1 MNSRVRALVWEELRV
16 GGPIVGLILTIGVL
30 LLVYISRSAAMYT
43 HGTWPELA
51 GFCLA
56 VVLGAPLLCS
66 LLLVLNIR
74 NSGHLGGGLSRRI
87 LRMPVDTKA
96 TVTAPLLVRLAEV
109 LVLTGVLALVCQLV
123 FGQGP
128 GGRAVMILASVYLV
142 IQVLDWTRGV
152 VNTALP
158 VLAGMAALLLL
169 HLILPIQDWFDV
181 LGAQAPVTALSVLA
195 FATVAGGAYAL
206 SLVLAGWSRCGE
218 RIEVLTLPAMP
229 EFTITRRRADRQP
242 FSSPWVAR
250 FWLELRQTGLF
261 LPKMA
266 LICYVAGAGLRG
278 LMDYF
283 ALDGAHWSR
292 MAMED
297 SSLNGLWLCVT
308 LPFAAL
314 ATGTVAWR
322 FRVYWTGR
330 QKDRRASGWLTPSV
344 LPDAQLAKARLAVAG
359 LNLAVALGMV
369 TALYA
374 VYFLLHDNAG
384 LGRLLAGAWTHGEI
398 NPREMGAIVLGVPL
412 AVGLLAWFIMYIPM
426 PVLTVYIMLPV
437 LHFGVPWYLVQLRE
451 TVLNSDQA
459 TWDVIWDILGYLD
472 KVLIAFTVIFPIVWL
487 LGCLATLAWLGRV
500 SWRSVLVCMAAWLLL
515 ALALFPFSARPEP
528 LLARAA
534 ALCCLSLAALGAA
547 CWPQAVLALG
557 GGMRRAMGRENAE
570 QHRRFRAMG
579 TGRHALLR
587 LAAVAAVVA
596 GVAWL
601 RWPAEAAVV
610 GLLRAEG
617 LPTSLKELEQWYPP
631 LPAEE
636 ENLAVKLMAAAQVR
650 GSMNMDLNRTLGVQ
664 AQVAR
669 TERIPEKTWTIT
681 KTQWD
686 AGWGTAAAMTHD
698 ALHSGLTQCRYPLW
712 LQRYGGFTASE
723 NTVPALQAALQM
735 ELWVALVER
744 RPEEAVT
751 AILDAMALADT
762 LVQEPLYNSQWRR
775 LWHQYGTAW
784 SAQTLLNRIE
794 VPEEQLR
801 RLQDGYMR
809 ARSLSLSDGFVEKT
823 LAGERAAIYL
833 ANRGALWREDLAGRG
848 HLYRPGLPMGD
859 LLLGALALSA
869 TDVLGTASLSRVA
882 GVSGRWREL
891 EQSLKPEADGT
902 RANWSPSSQ
911 GKKLINL
918 LVPDFMDE
926 RRYYGQRSIAA
937 AQDNGRLALDLAI
950 TAIAV
955 DRFRMA
961 NGRLPERLE
970 ELVPAFLEAVPADP
984 SNGGRPLSYRPGENG
999 GFVVYRFG
1007 PNGAD
1012 DNGEELK
1019 DNWRKRGDITFTVA
1033 PLDIR
1038 NRPQVADAAGAEGVG
1053 T

>member
-1 MNSRVRALVWEELRV
+1 
-16 GGPIVGLILTIGVL
+16 
-30 LLVYISRSAAMYT
+30 
-43 HGTWPELA
+43 
-51 GFCLA
+51 
-56 VVLGAPLLCS
+56 
-66 LLLVLNIR
+66 
-74 NSGHLGGGLSRRI
+74 
-87 LRMPVDTKA
+87 
-96 TVTAPLLVRLAEV
+96 
-109 LVLTGVLALVCQLV
+109 
-123 FGQGP
+123 
-128 GGRAVMILASVYLV
+128 MILASVYLV

-169 HLILPIQDWFDV
+169 HLILPMQDWFDV

-195 FATVAGGAYAL
+195 FAAVAGGAYAL

-229 EFTITRRRADRQP
+229 EFTITRRRANRQP

-292 MAMED
+292 MALQD

-314 ATGTVAWR
+314 ATGAVAWR

-330 QKDRRASGWLTPSV
+330 QKDRRAAGWLTPSV

-359 LNLAVALGMV
+359 VNLAVALGMV

-384 LGRLLAGAWTHGEI
+384 LGTWLAGAWTHGEI

-426 PVLTVYIMLPV
+426 PVLTVYILLPV
-437 LHFGVPWYLVQLRE
+437 LHFGVPWYFLYLWLYPPQIIWD
-451 TVLNSDQA
+451 VLNHVD
-459 TWDVIWDILGYLD
+459 T
-472 KVLIAFTVIFPIVWL
+472 VLIAFTVIFPVVWL
-487 LGCLATLAWLGRV
+487 LGCLAALAWLGRV
-500 SWRSVLVCMAAWLLL
+500 SWRSVFVCVGAWLLL

-534 ALCCLSLAALGAA
+534 TLCCLSLAALGAA

-557 GGMRRAMGRENAE
+557 GGMRRAMGRENPE
-570 QHRRFRAMG
+570 QHRRFQAMG

-587 LAAVAAVVA
+587 LAAVAAVMA

-601 RWPAEAAVV
+601 RWPAEPAVAR
-610 GLLRAEG
+610 LLRAEG
-617 LPTSLKELEQWYPP
+617 LPTNLKELEQWYPP

-636 ENLAVKLMAAAQVR
+636 NLAVKLMAAAHVR
-650 GSMNMDLNRTLGVQ
+650 GSMDMDQNHTLGVY
-664 AQVAR
+664 AQVPH
-669 TERIPEKTWTIT
+669 TDLIPEKTWTIT

-686 AGWGTAAAMTHD
+686 ATWGAAAAMTHD

-762 LVQEPLYNSQWRR
+762 LAEEPLYNAQCRR
-775 LWHQYGTAW
+775 LWDQR
-784 SAQTLLNRIE
+784 SAALAAQPLLNRIE

-809 ARSLSLSDGFVEKT
+809 ARSLSLSDAFVEKT

-833 ANRGALWREDLAGRG
+833 ANRGALLREGLWGRSY
-848 HLYRPGLPMGD
+848 LYVAQLPVGD
-859 LLLGALALSA
+859 LLLAALALSA
-869 TDVLGTASLSRVA
+869 NDVMGTAGLSRVA
-882 GVSGRWREL
+882 GVSGQWRDL
-891 EQSLKPEADGT
+891 EQSLKPEADGA
-902 RANWSPSSQ
+902 RANWSPSSRSP
-911 GKKLINL
+911 KLINS
-918 LVPDFMDE
+918 LVPEFMVE
-926 RRYYGQRSIAA
+926 RRYYGGYSIAA
-937 AQDNGRLALDLAI
+937 AQDNGRLSLDLAV

-955 DRFRMA
+955 DRFRIA
-961 NGRLPERLE
+961 SGRLPERLE

-984 SNGGRPLSYRPGENG
+984 SNGGRPLSYRAGENG
-999 GFVVYRFG
+999 AFVVYRFG
-1007 PNGAD
+1007 PNGVD
-1012 DNGEELK
+1012 DNGVEVK
-1019 DNWRKRGDITFTVA
+1019 DNWRKRGDITFAVA

-1038 NRPQVADAAGAEGVG
+1038 NRPQVADAAGAAGVG